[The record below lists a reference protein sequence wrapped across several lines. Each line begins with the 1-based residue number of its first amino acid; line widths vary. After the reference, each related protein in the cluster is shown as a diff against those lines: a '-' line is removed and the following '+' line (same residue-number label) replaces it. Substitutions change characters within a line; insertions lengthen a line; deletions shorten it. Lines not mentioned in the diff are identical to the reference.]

1 MSDRLPITK
10 VERSTKIIGTGVR
23 VGVNYLRHYSRRL
36 TGAGSSREQ
45 LDRANAEEIYES
57 LSELKGSA
65 LKVAQMLSVDRNIMP
80 KVYADR
86 FAAAQYSAPPLSGP
100 LIMRTF
106 QRDFGRSP
114 DEVFDHFDPVSTQ
127 AASIGQVHRA
137 RSQGRELAVKIQYPG
152 VREAF
157 PPT

>member
-10 VERSTKIIGTGVR
+10 VERSTKILGTGIR

-36 TGAGSSREQ
+36 TGTSSNREQ

-80 KVYADR
+80 KVFADK

-100 LIMRTF
+100 LIRRTF

-114 DEVFDHFDPVSTQ
+114 EEVFDYFDPISTQ

-137 RSQGRELAVKIQYPG
+137 RSQGRELAV
-152 VREAF
+152 
-157 PPT
+157 